1 MIGESR
7 LFFGLE
13 SLVIQIAGSSKS
25 IRCEVHSWSRF
36 LACVSS
42 IDFELRNKVRNSLM
56 ILTKL
61 RFHCKSHFR
70 QIFILMCKHYDNLE
84 FLSCTDKYL
93 IVQIELIV
101 QQPRPQRTLDINF
114 ARARY
119 RSIASIGSALD
130 TSTISEAKS
139 LTPCLGRYLWSEPS
153 STENTNT
160 CQRTFDSPFQCFL
173 IYLGSIFRSI
183 TWA

>member
-1 MIGESR
+1 M
-7 LFFGLE
+7 FFGLE

-36 LACVSS
+36 LAWVSS
-42 IDFELRNKVRNSLM
+42 IDFELRNEVRNSLT

-70 QIFILMCKHYDNLE
+70 QNLHLDVQALWQFRIPVLYRQVLDCSDRADCTTAKAAE
-84 FLSCTDKYL
+84 NAWLSSK
-93 IVQIELIV
+93 IM
-101 QQPRPQRTLDINF
+101 R
-114 ARARY
+114 
-119 RSIASIGSALD
+119 IAVIRSIGSALD

-173 IYLGSIFRSI
+173 IYFGSIFRSS